1 MVDRQGWEIFP
12 EEKLENRR
20 PVAWRMETR
29 PPVVAAAG
37 QRGLDQHTANFIDC
51 MKTRRQPVC
60 NAEVGS
66 LAAVNAHLGN
76 IAFRTGAKVH
86 WDGAQMTFKDNDAA
100 NALVKA
106 SYDGPWKLPRVQE
119 SAP

>member
-1 MVDRQGWEIFP
+1 
-12 EEKLENRR
+12 
-20 PVAWRMETR
+20 METR

-66 LAAVNAHLGN
+66 LAAVNAHLGQHRVPHRRQG
-76 IAFRTGAKVH
+76 ALGTART
-86 WDGAQMTFKDNDAA
+86 
-100 NALVKA
+100 
-106 SYDGPWKLPRVQE
+106 
-119 SAP
+119 